1 MEYYSALKNDGNS
14 GHCYCMDETENMIQT
29 EISQMQKDR
38 QCMILYEI
46 PRIIKFTEMES
57 RAVVTRDWERRQWRI
72 IV

>member
-1 MEYYSALKNDGNS
+1 
-14 GHCYCMDETENMIQT
+14 MDEIENMIKL

-46 PRIIKFTEMES
+46 LRIIKFTEMES
-57 RAVVTRDWERRQWRI
+57 RAVLPGIGEEVQWRI